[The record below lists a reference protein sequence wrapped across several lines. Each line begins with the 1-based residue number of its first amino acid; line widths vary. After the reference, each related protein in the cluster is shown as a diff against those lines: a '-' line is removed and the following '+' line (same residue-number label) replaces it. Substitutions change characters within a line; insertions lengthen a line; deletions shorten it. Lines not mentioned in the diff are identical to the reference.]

1 MPFRVGKTTGR
12 RYEKGII
19 ATNKYKAWEIRN
31 INNNRNNYNVGN
43 LNISKIIWD
52 RFFSELK
59 KGCWGPRK
67 R

>member
-31 INNNRNNYNVGN
+31 INNYKNNYNVGN
-43 LNISKIIWD
+43 LNI
-52 RFFSELK
+52 
-59 KGCWGPRK
+59 
-67 R
+67 